1 MPLATPDQYGEMLDA
16 AGSGEYAYPAVNV
29 SSSDTLNAALRGFAE
44 ADSDGI
50 IQVTTGAAE
59 FASGAAKDAALGAKA
74 LAAHAH
80 LLADSYPVLIAL
92 HTDHCAPDKVDSF
105 IRPLLAESLQRR
117 TRGELPLYH
126 SHMFD
131 GSTLPL
137 EENLRVAADLL
148 AQCRAADLILELEIG
163 LVGGE
168 EDETNNIGAAA
179 DRLYSTPADALAV
192 AETLGTGQRGRYL
205 LAATFGN
212 VHGVYSSTNVK
223 LRPEI
228 LGELRDAVV
237 TRFGEQAAF
246 DFVFHGGS
254 GSTAEQ
260 IAEAIANGV
269 VKMNLDTDMQY
280 SYTRAVADH
289 MFRNYD
295 SVLKTD
301 GGVGDKKSYDPRVW
315 NRAGQTAM
323 AERIGQAA
331 HQLGSAGRTLRPQ
344 QPPRSTPAARSSS

>member
-1 MPLATPDQYGEMLDA
+1 MLDA
-16 AGSGEYAYPAVNV
+16 ARGGGYAYPAVNV

-50 IQVTTGAAE
+50 IQVTTGAAA
-59 FASGAAKDAALGAKA
+59 FASGDANEAALGAKA

-80 LLADSYPVLIAL
+80 LLAERYPVLIGL
-92 HTDHCAPDKVDSF
+92 HTDHCTPDMVDSF
-105 IRPLLAESLQRR
+105 IRPLLAESLERR
-117 TRGELPLYH
+117 ARGELPLYH

-137 EENLRVAADLL
+137 EENLRIAADLL
-148 AQCRAADLILELEIG
+148 ARCRAADVILELEIG

-168 EDETNNIGAAA
+168 EDEINNVGAPT
-179 DRLYSTPADALAV
+179 DRLYSTPSDALAV
-192 AETLGTGQRGRYL
+192 AEALGTGERGRYL

-212 VHGVYSSTNVK
+212 VHGVYGSTNAM

-228 LGELRDAVV
+228 LAELRDAVV
-237 TRFGEQAAF
+237 TRFGKQAAF

-260 IAEAIANGV
+260 IAGAIANGV

-280 SYTRAVADH
+280 AYSRAVADH
-289 MFRNYD
+289 MFRNYEG
-295 SVLKTD
+295 VLKTD
-301 GGVGDKKSYDPRVW
+301 GAPGDKKSYDPRVW
-315 NRAGQTAM
+315 SRAAQTAM
-323 AERIGQAA
+323 AHRISEAA
-331 HQLGSAGRTLRPQ
+331 QQLGSAGRTLRHDLY
-344 QPPRSTPAARSSS
+344 RTPAHRLH

>member
-1 MPLATPDQYGEMLDA
+1 MLDA
-16 AGSGEYAYPAVNV
+16 ARSGGYAYPAVNV

-50 IQVTTGAAE
+50 IQVTTGAAA
-59 FASGAAKDAALGAKA
+59 FASGAANDAALGAKA

-80 LLADSYPVLIAL
+80 LLADRYPALIAL
-92 HTDHCAPDKVDSF
+92 HTDHCTPDKVDGF
-105 IRPLLAESLQRR
+105 IRPLLAESLERR
-117 TRGELPLYH
+117 ARGELPLYH

-137 EENLRVAADLL
+137 EENLRIAADLL
-148 AQCRAADLILELEIG
+148 AQCRAADVILELEVG

-168 EDETNNIGAAA
+168 EDEIDNLGAAA
-179 DRLYSTPADALAV
+179 ERLYSTPADALAV
-192 AETLGTGQRGRYL
+192 AEALGTGERGRYL

-212 VHGVYSSTNVK
+212 VHGVYSSTNAK

-254 GSTAEQ
+254 GSTPEQ

-280 SYTRAVADH
+280 AYTRAVADH
-289 MFRNYD
+289 IFRNYD
-295 SVLKTD
+295 GVLKTD
-301 GGVGDKKSYDPRVW
+301 GRAGDKKSYDPRVW
-315 NRAGQTAM
+315 SRAAQKAM
-323 AERIGQAA
+323 AERITEAA
-331 HQLGSAGRTLRPQ
+331 QQLGSAGHTLRPDLL
-344 QPPRSTPAARSSS
+344 PRATRTLDPATSS